1 MEYQFNYFGY
11 HNLSGDLF
19 KKKGE
24 LLLRNVFSFFKL
36 NIDNLE
42 MYMFKKFPID
52 RSTGG
57 RVLEKVRA
65 WSKQTHIYLQ
75 GKPLSLRTGKMCL

>member
-1 MEYQFNYFGY
+1 MVPVLICFDYIFTEFYEERGAFI
-11 HNLSGDLF
+11 
-19 KKKGE
+19 KKC
-24 LLLRNVFSFFKL
+24 FFHFKL

-57 RVLEKVRA
+57 RALEKVRA
-65 WSKQTHIYLQ
+65 WSKQTRIYLQ
-75 GKPLSLRTGKMCL
+75 GKPLSLRTEKTCL

>member
-1 MEYQFNYFGY
+1 MVLVLICFDYIFTEFYEERVAFIDKCFF
-11 HNLSGDLF
+11 L
-19 KKKGE
+19 
-24 LLLRNVFSFFKL
+24 FKL

-42 MYMFKKFPID
+42 MCMFKKFPID